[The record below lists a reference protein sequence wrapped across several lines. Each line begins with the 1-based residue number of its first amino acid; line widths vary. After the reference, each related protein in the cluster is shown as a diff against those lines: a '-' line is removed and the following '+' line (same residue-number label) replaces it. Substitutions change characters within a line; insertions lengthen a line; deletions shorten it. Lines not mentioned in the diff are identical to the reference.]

1 MDIEFKFFIIFGQ
14 IKNVIVEQHNFLS
27 KICNYLSKIA
37 TFCPFPP
44 TSLTH
49 DAADHTM
56 SHGLGFRRNTTVKN
70 CTVDCHG
77 RRFLRQENPG
87 NVVSCP
93 TSIWKKCFLNR
104 CHAVKMQPE
113 AEKKLKL
120 IKQTD
125 QVVQQWEQLR

>member
-56 SHGLGFRRNTTVKN
+56 SHGPWLQAQHHSKELHSGLSWTA
-70 CTVDCHG
+70 
-77 RRFLRQENPG
+77 
-87 NVVSCP
+87 VSSTRKSGKRCKLSHFNLEKMFFEP
-93 TSIWKKCFLNR
+93 LSRSQNATRSRKK
-104 CHAVKMQPE
+104 A
-113 AEKKLKL
+113 
-120 IKQTD
+120 
-125 QVVQQWEQLR
+125 